1 MKMQLKTEVR
11 GVAIELSIQEA
22 FNFLKN
28 PVRVQD
34 EVRNMLNGGGVEIP
48 GNKRHQL
55 SITSPMVE
63 CPDCGKRLKKRGLK
77 IHQTRGCPGKRVG
90 ASALDSQASE

>member
-1 MKMQLKTEVR
+1 MKTQLKTEVR
-11 GVAIELSIQEA
+11 GVAIELSVQEA
-22 FNFLKN
+22 LNFLKD
-28 PVRVQD
+28 PARVQA
-34 EVRNMLNGGGVEIP
+34 EVRNMLNGGGVKIP
-48 GNKRHQL
+48 DGKKSQL
-55 SITSPMVE
+55 TIASPMVD